1 MSNLCKKFLMLP
13 TCMTPWH
20 PTLLHVHVY
29 TETPPPPIHTHA
41 HTPTHTE
48 TRARP
53 YKWGWHDV
61 YDTGKW
67 ESGCCSFFF
76 FFFFL
81 RLAFGFL
88 WRHKVAWQTTI
99 AIFHLMPSLVT
110 RRARLRLTQ
119 SSHATCNCHQG
130 TDSNERARMHDNVY
144 MAWLCWPRALSDH
157 QVNGKFADIVTRLR
171 SRFPAVPKPIPSD
184 SGHCTTQSWTCRSCR
199 RPQEF
204 TPGPEH
210 TSPSRVW

>member
-1 MSNLCKKFLMLP
+1 MSM
-13 TCMTPWH
+13 
-20 PTLLHVHVY
+20 Y
-29 TETPPPPIHTHA
+29 TRRPPPPPYTHTHTHLHIQKHA
-41 HTPTHTE
+41 HDRT
-48 TRARP
+48 
-53 YKWGWHDV
+53 
-61 YDTGKW
+61 
-67 ESGCCSFFF
+67 SGVDMTYMIPGSGRVGAALFFF